1 MAIRRIRINNII
13 HDAEKW
19 CENWK
24 ELDKCVWSGSD
35 AHKVFQLQNR
45 VIFLIGGELSF
56 SYASLFCFFTYY
68 SSMFYFCNCT
78 FQNFKF
84 CNFKNI

>member
-1 MAIRRIRINNII
+1 MAIRRRIRINNII

-35 AHKVFQLQNR
+35 AHKVFQLQKQSN
-45 VIFLIGGELSF
+45 ILNWWWINFFLCISV
-56 SYASLFCFFTYY
+56 LF
-68 SSMFYFCNCT
+68 FYLL
-78 FQNFKF
+78 QQHVLLM
-84 CNFKNI
+84 